1 MSTSIYSSYMKANGS
16 IPHFKRKII
25 IIEDNETICQG
36 YTLLINSTHRFEVE
50 ATYRNCEAALKNLKN
65 IKPDIVLMDLD
76 LQGMNGIEGIRSIKA
91 RYAHIEILIVSV
103 YDSSQFVYDSL
114 CAGAS
119 GYLTKSSNYLELI
132 AALDQ
137 LVAGG
142 APMSSKIARMVV
154 ESFQR
159 NPLSPLS
166 KRETEVLSLLS
177 RGYSYSSI
185 AKLLFIAK
193 ETVKT
198 HLKNIYQKL
207 QVNSKADAIIL
218 ALEERYI

>member
-1 MSTSIYSSYMKANGS
+1 MYASFYSNFMKINGNIS
-16 IPHFKRKII
+16 HFKKKIV
-25 IIEDNETICQG
+25 IIEDNETVSQG
-36 YTLLINSTHRFEVE
+36 YALLINSTNRYVVD
-50 ATYRNCEAALKNLKN
+50 ATYRNCENALKNLKN
-65 IKPDIVLMDLD
+65 IRPDIILMDLE
-76 LQGMNGIEGIRSIKA
+76 LRGMNGIEGIRMIKE
-91 RYAHIEILIVSV
+91 RYPHIEVLIVTM
-103 YDSSQFVYDSL
+103 YDDSQFVYDSL

-119 GYLTKSSNYLELI
+119 GYLTKSTDYMELVL
-132 AALDQ
+132 ALDQ
-137 LVAGG
+137 LVSGG
-142 APMSSKIARMVV
+142 APLSSKVARMVV

-185 AKLLFIAK
+185 AERLFIAK

-207 QVNSKADAIIL
+207 QVNTKAEAVTL